1 MKRALQ
7 AWWHPS
13 LAESAGKPEAGRP
26 AVDAGHRGQGLGPRA
41 GWGASEGA
49 NISPAADRGLALHVP
64 ESPEALSAQASGS
77 LRAAAGGVRGC

>member
-41 GWGASEGA
+41 GWGASEGET
-49 NISPAADRGLALHVP
+49 SPPPPTVGWPCMSL
-64 ESPEALSAQASGS
+64 SPRKPFLPRLLGPSEQQL
-77 LRAAAGGVRGC
+77 VV